1 MCFKGKKK
9 EREWVYVLDGCH
21 VRVVISPKAQRQAR
35 RFARNDNIGGKG
47 ALWKSKPLT
56 PAKSVIL
63 PLS

>member
-1 MCFKGKKK
+1 MCFKPKKK
-9 EREWVYVLDGCH
+9 EREWVYVLDSCQ
-21 VRVVISPKAQRQAR
+21 VRVVISPKAQTQAR
-35 RFARNDNIGGKG
+35 RFARCDHIGGKG